1 MMRYIWRMSIADLGK
16 SIRKLRETQRL
27 SQASLARATGIAL
40 RTLTRLESGD
50 PAVRIGTF
58 EKAAHA
64 LGLRLALVEVR
75 RRRPTLEEL
84 DALYR
89 DDAAEATAPAAA
101 PHPDRP

>member
-1 MMRYIWRMSIADLGK
+1 MMRYIWRMSIAELAK
-16 SIRKLRETQRL
+16 SIRRQREAQQL
-27 SQASLARATGIAL
+27 SQASLARATGMAL

-84 DALYR
+84 GALYR
-89 DDAAEATAPAAA
+89 DDAAEATAAAA
-101 PHPDRP
+101 EPHPDRP

>member
-1 MMRYIWRMSIADLGK
+1 MSITELGK
-16 SIRKLRETQRL
+16 SIRKQRETQRL
-27 SQASLARATGIAL
+27 SQASFARATGIAL

-75 RRRPTLEEL
+75 CRRPTLEEL
-84 DALYR
+84 EALYR
-89 DDAAEATAPAAA
+89 DDPTEGNASGTALK
-101 PHPDRP
+101 PDRP